1 MYSATVDVPIP
12 NSHELISSNAMNT
25 SAESLWYYTDG
36 STTFGPFTASVIRQ
50 LIDAGVIGQGFH
62 LRREE
67 DDAWSPLTEVKLH
80 ESPQCHAPLVPPP
93 LQAGPKFPNPFVRY
107 YIGAIK
113 KYSVLTG
120 RSGRSEYWL
129 FHLFSLMILNS
140 LALLQGENVANGVVV
155 FTYMKALL
163 IPPIFL
169 VAWTGALFFAG
180 STAISVQ
187 LCLSDNLLI
196 FPYALA
202 VLLPTFTVGVRRLQD
217 AGFSGWLFFCPFF
230 GVLAALVK
238 GAPGPNRYGE
248 PPRL

>member
-1 MYSATVDVPIP
+1 
-12 NSHELISSNAMNT
+12 MNT

-67 DDAWSPLTEVKLH
+67 DTAWGSLTEMKLH
-80 ESPQCHAPLVPPP
+80 EGSQCHAPVPPP
-93 LQAGPKFPNPFVRY
+93 PLHPGSKFPNPFLRY

-140 LALLQGENVANGVVV
+140 LALLQGENVANGVVI

-163 IPPIFL
+163 IPP
-169 VAWTGALFFAG
+169 LFFFTWTDNLFHAG
-180 STAISVQ
+180 SAIISLQ
-187 LCLSDNLLI
+187 IYLGDNPLI
-196 FPYALA
+196 FSYALA
-202 VLLPTFTVGVRRLQD
+202 VLLPTLAVGVRRLHD
-217 AGFSGWLFFCPFF
+217 AEFSGWWFFFPAF

-238 GAPGPNRYGE
+238 ETPGPNRYGE